1 VGIVKNDEVVG
12 YHVHQQIVCSE
23 CIEPNEV
30 NELREN
36 HVIIERDIEEDLFFC
51 DRCGEKL

>member
-1 VGIVKNDEVVG
+1 VGIIKNDEIVG
-12 YHVHQQIVCSE
+12 YQVHEQIVCSE
-23 CIEPNEV
+23 CIKPDEV

-36 HVIIERDIEEDLFFC
+36 HVITERDIEEDLHFC